1 MLNFQKFAAIAIIV
15 LCMASF
21 GVYPQNDKKPVTIRP
36 FVNAGDM
43 LFGYNQI
50 DDIQISGSEVNALLE
65 VKTALKPVIDEI
77 VSKNVTDNTPIKFEV
92 QLIVANNFVAFLER
106 SKLKASD
113 APKYKRLVDA
123 FRLAAQEAISQQ
135 K

>member
-1 MLNFQKFAAIAIIV
+1 MLYLNKIAVISLTLLLITSISV
-15 LCMASF
+15 FS
-21 GVYPQNDKKPVTIRP
+21 QNDRKPVTIKP
-36 FVNAGDM
+36 SVNAGDM
-43 LFGYNQI
+43 IFGYNQI

-65 VKTALKPVIDEI
+65 VKTMLKPVIDEI
-77 VSKNVTDNTPIKFEV
+77 ISKNVADNTPIKFEV

-123 FRLAAQEAISQQ
+123 FRTAAQEAASLQ